1 MPLPSA
7 ADTNAQKA
15 LDQKQPAAVAEE
27 SFRAKALGTFAAHP
41 PFTRYMAGTAVS
53 LTGTWMQAAAQG
65 YVLATLT
72 TEAKLLGLVNLA
84 SGLPMLLLT
93 FKGGSFADKHDK
105 RVIMLVTQVVQ
116 IILAAL
122 LGWLV
127 LTQQVTLWHVVAIAS
142 VLGIAAAF
150 EVPADSA
157 LIPEL
162 VNKERIGVAIA
173 IDRSL
178 FHATRLIGPAVAG
191 LLIAAVGTASAFFI
205 NAFSFLGIIIAVLTL
220 APRVRGTAEEEQ
232 KRAGGMKDG
241 IAYVRGDKP
250 TLSMIGLLASS
261 TLFVSPIFI
270 VMMPIYVTHELHL
283 GADKLGY
290 LMSCSGIG
298 SLTGALGLLSIPP
311 EKRLSRMRLASA
323 GAVLATLGFG
333 LSPNFWVAAICMMFM
348 SLCLSN
354 NFGLANTI
362 VQERA
367 PDHLRGRVSALAG
380 LSFFG
385 LMPFA
390 GLGITSL
397 ADAIGMRPAIVVGAV
412 CYGIA
417 AMWVLFGPGRRIYAD
432 RGAPAENPTPENLM
446 LDPEPTPGETALEAK
461 GA

>member
-1 MPLPSA
+1 MPPPA
-7 ADTNAQKA
+7 ATTEELEK
-15 LDQKQPAAVAEE
+15 QKQPAAIAEE
-27 SFRAKALGTFAAHP
+27 PFRAKALRVFSEHP

-53 LTGTWMQAAAQG
+53 LTGTWMQAAAQL
-65 YVLATLT
+65 YVLSTLT

-105 RVIMLVTQVVQ
+105 RKILLVTQVIQ
-116 IILAAL
+116 IALAAL

-127 LTQQVTLWHVVAIAS
+127 FTGAVTLWHVVAIAS
-142 VLGIAAAF
+142 VLGVAAAF

-157 LIPEL
+157 LVPEL
-162 VNKERIGVAIA
+162 VDKDQIGVAVA
-173 IDRSL
+173 VDRAL
-178 FHATRLIGPAVAG
+178 FHATRLIGPACAG
-191 LLIAAVGTASAFFI
+191 LLIAKVGMASAFFV
-205 NAFSFLGIIIAVLTL
+205 NAFSFLGIIAAVLTL
-220 APRVRGTAEEEQ
+220 APRARGSVEEEE

-261 TLFVSPIFI
+261 TLFVSPIFM
-270 VMMPIYVTHELHL
+270 VMMPLYVTHELHL

-290 LMSCSGIG
+290 LMSCSGVG
-298 SLTGALGLLSIPP
+298 SLTGALGLLTIPP
-311 EKRLSRMRLASA
+311 EKRLGRMRVASA
-323 GAVLATLGFG
+323 GAVLATLAFGFAQ
-333 LSPNFWVAAICMMFM
+333 NFWLAALSMMFM
-348 SLCLSN
+348 SLCLST
-354 NFGLANTI
+354 NFGLANTV

-367 PDHLRGRVSALAG
+367 PDYLRGRVSALAG

-397 ADAIGMRPAIVVGAV
+397 ADAIGMRPAIMVGAV

-417 AMWVLFGPGRRIYAD
+417 ATCVLLGAGRRACNE
-432 RGAPAENPTPENLM
+432 RRAAAQEKPTC
-446 LDPEPTPGETALEAK
+446 PEPTPGETALEAER
-461 GA
+461 A